1 MTRIAILNRK
11 GGVGKSTTAVHLAQG
26 IAVAGKR
33 TILVD
38 TDPQGNCATMLGAD
52 YQYSLADVLNRSVTA
67 SESLTEAR
75 HGLFL
80 LASDSTLSDAAEIAL
95 NRPYNPQ
102 HVLAEKLELIE
113 WDVGAEY
120 LILDTAPSFSRLTIN
135 AVFCADVSMV
145 PISMS
150 LLAMRGLVDVEEE
163 MAVLERHG
171 AAPLRYIVP
180 TMADRRKGLTD
191 DVLAALDSK
200 YKHLVTEPI
209 RYQARFDELDGETI
223 FEADPR
229 GRGAEDYV
237 TLVERV
243 LHG

>member
-1 MTRIAILNRK
+1 MKRIAILNRK
-11 GGVGKSTTAVHLAQG
+11 GGVGKSTTAVHIAHGL
-26 IAVAGKR
+26 AVAGKR
-33 TILVD
+33 VILVD
-38 TDPQGNCATMLGAD
+38 TDPQGNCATMLGVD
-52 YQYSLADVLNRSVTA
+52 YENSLADVLQGTVKA
-67 SESLTEAR
+67 SESLTAAR
-75 HGLFL
+75 DGLLL
-80 LASDSTLSDAAEIAL
+80 LAADSTLSDAAEVAL

-102 HVLAEKLELIE
+102 HVLAEKLEGLE
-113 WDVGAEY
+113 ADYVV
-120 LILDTAPSFSRLTIN
+120 LDTAPSFSRLTIN
-135 AVFCADVSMV
+135 AVFYGDITLV

-163 MAVLERHG
+163 MAVLQRHG

-180 TMADRRKGLTD
+180 TMADGRKKLTD
-191 DVLAALDSK
+191 DVLTALDGK
-200 YKHLVTEPI
+200 YADLVTNPI

-243 LHG
+243 LNGQ